1 MEGIG
6 ILLKTAIFFGILFGI
21 IFFIRIF
28 GAWMLRINEI
38 IAELKKINTKLDK
51 MEKGFKNE

>member
-6 ILLKTAIFFGILFGI
+6 NLLIIGISFGILFGI
-21 IFFIRIF
+21 VLFFRLL

-51 MEKGFKNE
+51 MDK

>member
-6 ILLKTAIFFGILFGI
+6 ALLYIGILFGI
-21 IFFIRIF
+21 VFFFRLL

-51 MEKGFKNE
+51 MDK